1 MKLLDLPS
9 YNIVLGSSNDNNF
22 ENRKKKVLSIR
33 YEQISTMKSSSCIRK
48 DIKINTSYIVL
59 G

>member
-33 YEQISTMKSSSCIRK
+33 YEQS
-48 DIKINTSYIVL
+48 VP
-59 G
+59 